1 MSLKQKIFM
10 MWLKKNLIWI
20 LLGVAALIA
29 VYFLAVK

>member
-20 LLGVAALIA
+20 VIAIAAAIA
-29 VYFLAVK
+29 VYFFALK